1 MDRHSHHHHVHI
13 TMEVV
18 DDNPDTIDVHT
29 LQRRVWCI
37 NALDRVEALKIIQD
51 LGHEVTETQ
60 GGIADRVADAHR
72 G

>member
-1 MDRHSHHHHVHI
+1 MNTHSNHHVHI

-18 DDNPDTIDVHT
+18 DENPDRVEVHT

-37 NALDRVEALKIIQD
+37 NDLDRVEALKIMQD

-60 GGIADRVADAHR
+60 GGIADRAASAHR